1 MRDLHSSLN
10 QSFHSLWM
18 GPIFN
23 LANSG
28 LILIGRVVL
37 HFFLFLLAG
46 TILDVVFVGC
56 VDVVVI
62 VVVAVAVVVATLFP
76 LFIFNHAQDHLA
88 HLLTERNN

>member
-23 LANSG
+23 LANNG
-28 LILIGRVVL
+28 LILIGGVL
-37 HFFLFLLAG
+37 LLFFLFLLAG
-46 TILDVVFVGC
+46 TILGVVFVGG
-56 VDVVVI
+56 VVVVVI
-62 VVVAVAVVVATLFP
+62 VVVAVVVAVAALFP